1 MIKCEYCP
9 LVSVVIPNYC
19 HSKYLEQRI
28 ESVINQTYK
37 NIEII
42 ILDDCSPD
50 EGASKAVIEKYRNKP
65 LISHI
70 VYNEVNSGSTFKQ
83 WNKGIVLA
91 KGELVWIAESDDFAK
106 ETMLEELVPLFVKYP
121 NISIAYTTPQFVDE
135 EGREIETYTP
145 NLDETFWKGH
155 NFICQMMAHTC
166 AIWNASAT
174 IFRRDTALKVDDLY
188 MSMQSAGDRLFW
200 IMMAERGNVVYYP
213 QKVSYMR
220 RHGNEVTARKRVL
233 GITSSESYYVNKY
246 MEDKGL
252 LNLYYRLKAR
262 HYALN
267 DVEHWEYYTP
277 EIRKKLH
284 KLWTYNGIVPSFV
297 IHMMFRVL
305 NKFVRE

>member
-106 ETMLEELVPLFVKYP
+106 ETMLEELVPLFE
-121 NISIAYTTPQFVDE
+121 I
-135 EGREIETYTP
+135 GR
-145 NLDETFWKGH
+145 
-155 NFICQMMAHTC
+155 AH
-166 AIWNASAT
+166 
-174 IFRRDTALKVDDLY
+174 V
-188 MSMQSAGDRLFW
+188 
-200 IMMAERGNVVYYP
+200 
-213 QKVSYMR
+213 
-220 RHGNEVTARKRVL
+220 
-233 GITSSESYYVNKY
+233 
-246 MEDKGL
+246 
-252 LNLYYRLKAR
+252 
-262 HYALN
+262 
-267 DVEHWEYYTP
+267 
-277 EIRKKLH
+277 
-284 KLWTYNGIVPSFV
+284 
-297 IHMMFRVL
+297 
-305 NKFVRE
+305 